1 MKVLKELEI
10 LRHKQ
15 NFRIT
20 EPANKD
26 IVQFREMIKAGG
38 KYLKKKKEKRRLLQT
53 NIFPLTKMGTIPI
66 GTEGR

>member
-1 MKVLKELEI
+1 MKVLKEPKI

-15 NFRIT
+15 NFGKI
-20 EPANKD
+20 EPANKE

-38 KYLKKKKEKRRLLQT
+38 KYLKKRRLLRT

-66 GTEGR
+66 EINFQRM